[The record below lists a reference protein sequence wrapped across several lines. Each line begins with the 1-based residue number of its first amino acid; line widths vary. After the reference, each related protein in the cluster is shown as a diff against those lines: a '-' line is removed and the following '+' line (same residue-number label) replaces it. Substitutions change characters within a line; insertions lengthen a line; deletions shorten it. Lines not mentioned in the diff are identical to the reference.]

1 MRFSTVSLL
10 LLVTGVVAAPT
21 AVAPDLLAGLHWRNL
36 GPFRAGRV
44 AAVSGAVGQTGTF
57 YMGLPLGGVW
67 KTTSAGETWTPIF
80 DDVTAASSVGALEVA
95 PSDPNIIY
103 VGMGDLITGGGINEG
118 NGVYKSVDAG
128 KTWQH
133 LGLDDTRQI
142 PTILVD
148 PHDPNLVLLAAQ
160 GDVHKKS
167 ETRGVYRSTDGGQTW
182 TKTLYVD
189 DTTGMQKIAWATDHP
204 EVILATSVR
213 HYVTPITGPNRV
225 PAAAAGAGGGGGGGP
240 QTGPSQ
246 TKLFKSTDK
255 GLTWHEI
262 PGGSGGLPRLTGR
275 TSVAVATNTNAQRMF
290 LIGNF
295 GLYRSDDGGTTWRQ
309 MDAADRRIA
318 NGQGGY
324 NCGVYVDP
332 KTPDVVY
339 TVNTAMYKSTD
350 GGTSFTG
357 FKGAPGG
364 DDPQQMWIDP
374 TNGQR
379 MLLGLDQGGV
389 VTLDGG
395 ATWTSYYNQSTEQ
408 VYHIT
413 VDNSYPYWVYASQ
426 QDAGAIR
433 IRSRGNLGAVTPLDW
448 NPVSG
453 WEWGTTI
460 PDPLN
465 PDVVYASG
473 SGILKITYPSEQWI
487 NVSPNVDPKLFGR
500 TTISQPLA
508 FAPWNQHELI
518 TGFQFVMATTDGGMH
533 WTKLSPDLGF
543 PKDVT
548 PPPDS
553 ARGRGA
559 PGTPIGGAIQSLALS
574 TAQGGRGVIWVGTNN
589 GLIKVTR
596 DEGKTWTDVSIPN
609 LPVPG
614 RGDILAIDASHFDPA
629 AAYVAIDFHVTGDYK
644 PYVFRTHDYGKTW
657 TPIVTGLAVDQ
668 PSGSFAR
675 VVREDT
681 KQRGLLFAGTESS
694 MYVSFDDGDHW
705 QSLQLNLPNTSYRDI
720 VVHGNDLVVGTYGRG
735 IWVLDDFSP
744 LRQVTPAALSEP
756 VHLFAPGDAIRL
768 RRNVGADTP
777 FPPEVPHALNAP
789 DGALI
794 YYHLAQPA
802 AAVSLEVVD
811 ASGTVVRHMS
821 SAPITPVKEAAQPPE
836 PNFWI
841 ATPEPLPTGAGTS
854 RVNWDLRRDDP
865 PAFAHSFEINAN
877 PGLTPPSPEGPLVPP
892 GAYTVKLTV
901 EGHSYVQ
908 PLTVRND
915 PRSPATAAEVRAQ
928 YDLQTKIVAAMREA
942 WDGYQQVTA
951 LRTLVAADSALPEA
965 KAFDSTLAAVGGN
978 PEPRR
983 GGGGGGGGGGGFGGG
998 PALAPTFV
1006 SVNGNLVSQINALE
1020 NGDLAPTEAMQ
1031 RAYVAA
1037 CTDLKTAV
1045 TAWQTASTTGLAA
1058 LNAVLAQ
1065 HSLKSIAASS
1075 AGLAVPICAEPPR
1088 RAAAPRR

>member
-1 MRFSTVSLL
+1 MPPCPQPERSSTMFARTTI
-10 LLVTGVVAAPT
+10 LLVALGTFSAP
-21 AVAPDLLAGLHWRNL
+21 APAPRLLSGLVWRNL

-44 AAVSGAVGQTGTF
+44 SAVSGVIGQTGTF
-57 YMGLPLGGVW
+57 YIGLPLGGVW

-80 DDVTAASSVGALEVA
+80 DGLTAVSSVGAVAVA
-95 PSDPNIIY
+95 PSDPNVVY
-103 VGMGDLITGGGINEG
+103 VGMGDAINFFNDG
-118 NGVYKSVDAG
+118 NGVYKSTDAG

-133 LGLDDTRQI
+133 LDLDDTKQI
-142 PTILVD
+142 PSMLVD
-148 PHDPNLVLLAAQ
+148 PKDPNLVLIAAL
-160 GDVHKKS
+160 GDAHKKS
-167 ETRGVYRSTDGGQTW
+167 ETRGVFRSTDGGQTW

-189 DTTGMQKIAWATDHP
+189 DTTGLQRLAWAYDHP
-204 EVILATSVR
+204 EVILAVSQR
-213 HYVTPITGPNRV
+213 HYNPPPTGPLVV
-225 PAAAAGAGGGGGGGP
+225 PAAGGPGGAAP
-240 QTGPSQ
+240 QTGPTQ
-246 TKLFKSTDK
+246 TKLFKSSDK

-262 PGGSGGLPRLTGR
+262 SGGGLPRLFGR
-275 TSVAVATNTNAQRMF
+275 TYVAVAMNTNAQRMF

-332 KTPDVVY
+332 KNPDVVY
-339 TVNTAMYKSTD
+339 TINTSSYRSTD
-350 GGTSFTG
+350 GGNTFTG

-379 MLLGLDQGGV
+379 ILLGLDQGAV

-395 ATWTSYYNQSTEQ
+395 ATWSSWYNQSTDQ
-408 VYHIT
+408 IYHIT
-413 VDNSYPYWVYASQ
+413 VDNSYPYWVYGTQ

-433 IRSRGNLGAVTPLDW
+433 TRSRGNLGAITPMDW

-460 PDPLN
+460 ADPLN
-465 PDVVYASG
+465 PNVVYASG

-487 NVSPNVDPKLFGR
+487 NVSPNLDPGLFGR

-508 FAPWNQHELI
+508 FAPWNQRELI
-518 TGFQFVMATTDGGMH
+518 AAFQFLMATTDGGMH
-533 WTKLSPDLGF
+533 WTKLSPDLGY

-553 ARGRGA
+553 LRGRGA
-559 PGTPIGGAIQSLALS
+559 PGAVIGGAIQSLALS

-644 PYVFRTHDYGKTW
+644 PYCFRTHDYGKTW
-657 TPIVTGLAVDQ
+657 TPIVRGLPTDQ

-681 KQRGLLFAGTESS
+681 KRRGLLFAGTERS
-694 MYVSFDDGDHW
+694 MSVSLDDGDHW

-794 YYHLAQPA
+794 YYHLAQPP
-802 AAVSLEVVD
+802 
-811 ASGTVVRHMS
+811 
-821 SAPITPVKEAAQPPE
+821 AP
-836 PNFWI
+836 
-841 ATPEPLPTGAGTS
+841 
-854 RVNWDLRRDDP
+854 
-865 PAFAHSFEINAN
+865 
-877 PGLTPPSPEGPLVPP
+877 
-892 GAYTVKLTV
+892 
-901 EGHSYVQ
+901 
-908 PLTVRND
+908 
-915 PRSPATAAEVRAQ
+915 
-928 YDLQTKIVAAMREA
+928 
-942 WDGYQQVTA
+942 
-951 LRTLVAADSALPEA
+951 
-965 KAFDSTLAAVGGN
+965 
-978 PEPRR
+978 
-983 GGGGGGGGGGGFGGG
+983 
-998 PALAPTFV
+998 
-1006 SVNGNLVSQINALE
+1006 
-1020 NGDLAPTEAMQ
+1020 
-1031 RAYVAA
+1031 
-1037 CTDLKTAV
+1037 
-1045 TAWQTASTTGLAA
+1045 
-1058 LNAVLAQ
+1058 
-1065 HSLKSIAASS
+1065 
-1075 AGLAVPICAEPPR
+1075 
-1088 RAAAPRR
+1088 